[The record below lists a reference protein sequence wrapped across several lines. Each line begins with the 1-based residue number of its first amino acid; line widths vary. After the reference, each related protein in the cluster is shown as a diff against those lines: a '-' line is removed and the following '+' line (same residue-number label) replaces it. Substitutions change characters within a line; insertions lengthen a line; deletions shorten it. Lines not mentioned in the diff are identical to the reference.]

1 MLSLTRRFAVPTRLL
16 VPVLAMILGLAAPPA
31 AGQTSIEVA
40 PRIGA
45 NIATVASD
53 TASNVS
59 RKTSLM
65 GGVAVRIG
73 LPGPLSLQPELLVSP
88 KGAEVSA
95 PQGGDVRF
103 SATYVELPVTVRA
116 DLPTIRGAVTP
127 FVQGGG
133 FAAVKIF
140 EQQSVG
146 GFSGQLPLD
155 FDQSF
160 YRRFDGGLTAGIGAA
175 VDRLA
180 VTARYSYGL
189 ATVVKDDIGPTFEEN
204 PNQRPPAD
212 GTSDVWSISVSFGF

>member
-1 MLSLTRRFAVPTRLL
+1 MLPSRFSALPVAAAAPL
-16 VPVLAMILGLAAPPA
+16 VALVLGLCAGSAPAQP
-31 AGQTSIEVA
+31 SVEFA

-53 TASNVS
+53 ADASLS

-65 GGVAVRIG
+65 GGIAVRIQI
-73 LPGPLSLQPELLVSP
+73 PGPVSLQPELLVSP
-88 KGAEVSA
+88 KGTEVSA
-95 PQGGDVRF
+95 PEGGDVRF
-103 SATYVELPVTVRA
+103 SATYVEVPVMLRA
-116 DLPTIRGAVTP
+116 DLPPIRGTVTP

-133 FAAVKIF
+133 YAAVKMF

-146 GFSGQLPLD
+146 GLSGQLPLD

-189 ATVVKDDIGPTFEEN
+189 VETVQDDIGPTFEDN
-204 PNQRPPAD
+204 PDQRPPED
-212 GTSDVWSISVSFGF
+212 GSSAVWTLSVSFGF